1 LKEKKTFP
9 EEMTFELNPTELA
22 GSTHGGQQIYESCS
36 GSGTMCRKTQEG
48 KNQVD
53 SESERM
59 LE

>member
-1 LKEKKTFP
+1 
-9 EEMTFELNPTELA
+9 MTFELNPTELA